1 VNEMS
6 VQYTK
11 ELSRPTTIL
20 AFLQWMHDTLRG
32 AISRFLNAGKDVLGL
47 EGTPTFL
54 TFPEALAALEAPPL
68 AFGADKRIWSGLS
81 ESAIKSGPPRPRK
94 GSCSEIF
101 DISTSLEFEGLY
113 EGLRSTE
120 NLCSNRRCADRL
132 LEEFGCEAHL
142 SEKGSP

>member
-1 VNEMS
+1 VSEMS

-20 AFLQWMHDTLRG
+20 AFLQWTHDTLRG

-47 EGTPTFL
+47 EGTLTLL

-81 ESAIKSGPPRPRK
+81 ESAIK
-94 GSCSEIF
+94 
-101 DISTSLEFEGLY
+101 
-113 EGLRSTE
+113 
-120 NLCSNRRCADRL
+120 
-132 LEEFGCEAHL
+132 
-142 SEKGSP
+142 